1 MLMKYIKGV
10 LIVVMVLFIANPSSA
25 QLDPIPKESGFS
37 GYIGPA
43 AGAVRYKGN
52 MIAGLSKINIDFGEE
67 TTKSLTE
74 EAESKTQG
82 IGLLNFEIGY
92 NFASTRTRLFVGSTL
107 EDFIQFDLA
116 QQIGVRQ
123 EIGNM
128 GSLSAGFLLSN
139 IPIAVWKNPYV
150 DNSPRQDTDR
160 KSTGGRLIWDKIL
173 NSNFQIQLDFR
184 KIDIDEEQSGIGLGL
199 TPAQKQLLDRNGDL
213 VRGQLQYRFR
223 FKKKHALA
231 PAFRYAK
238 NDLDGDAMSN
248 DAYTFQLTYLY
259 AGDTINFAGNALF
272 GRADYDAANPIPAFN
287 NQTRE
292 DDLYGGTATLFY
304 KNPFGWEWFGSDKIS
319 FYGTVAYFIS
329 DSNIDFYTTELTM
342 GVVGIMYRF

>member
-1 MLMKYIKGV
+1 MKYLKGF
-10 LIVVMVLFIANPSSA
+10 LIVTTVVLAANLASA
-25 QLDPIPKESGFS
+25 QLDPIPKESGLS

-74 EAESKTQG
+74 EAESRTQG
-82 IGLLNFEIGY
+82 IGLLNFELGY

-107 EDFIQFDLA
+107 QDFIRFDLA

-128 GSLSAGFLLSN
+128 GTLQAGVLLSGM
-139 IPIAVWKNPYV
+139 PVTVWKDPYV
-150 DNSPRQDTDR
+150 ANTPRQDTDR
-160 KSTGGRLIWDKIL
+160 ESTGGRLVWGKIL
-173 NSNFQIQLDFR
+173 NTNFLAQLEFR

-199 TPAQKQLLDRNGDL
+199 TPAQRQLLDRNGDL
-213 VRGQLQYRFR
+213 VRGELQYRFR
-223 FKKKHALA
+223 FGSKHGLA

-238 NDLDGDAMSN
+238 EDLDGDAMSN

-259 AGDTINFAGNALF
+259 FGDTVNFAANALF
-272 GRADYDAANPIPAFN
+272 GRADYDAINPIY

-292 DDLYGGTATLFY
+292 DDHYGGTATLFY

-319 FYGTVAYFIS
+319 FYGTLAYFVS
-329 DSNIDFYTTELTM
+329 DSNINFYTTELTM
-342 GVVGIMYRF
+342 GVLGIMYRF